1 MKYCFVKFF
10 CIVCYDLIDSIK
22 DMGKCVIIYRFYIYG
37 YDMYFFLRGMFRFMG
52 FIVWF
57 LKDCY
62 YLGFDYVGLNNV
74 C

>member
-1 MKYCFVKFF
+1 
-10 CIVCYDLIDSIK
+10 
-22 DMGKCVIIYRFYIYG
+22 MGKCVIIYRFYIYG

-62 YLGFDYVGLNNV
+62 YLGVDYVGLNNV